1 MGAIL
6 TDLSKAFDCI
16 PHDLLVAKL
25 ATYGFDL
32 NALGLIFTCP
42 KNQRPSSRIRNA
54 LSSFGNIVPGV
65 TQGSIVG
72 PILVNLSIN
81 HLLYNIEK
89 SSKFNFASIFNFAD
103 DNTLSAFSKTI
114 EDHLHI
120 LQSKPLK
127 SIIWFKENKMKVIAD
142 KFKVLLIEKR
152 KQYHTSEVVRTSEQ
166 SIKPVPSVELLD
178 IKVGDKL
185 SCKLHSSKICNSA
198 ANQLLLWL
206 V

>member
-89 SSKFNFASIFNFAD
+89 SSIFNFASIFNFTD

-152 KQYHTSEVVRTSEQ
+152 KQYHPSEVVRTSEQ

-178 IKVGDKL
+178 IKVDDKL
-185 SCKLHSSKICNSA
+185 SCKLHSSKICYSA
-198 ANQLLLWL
+198 ANQLLL
-206 V
+206 

>member
-65 TQGSIVG
+65 TQSSIVG

-198 ANQLLLWL
+198 ANQLLL
-206 V
+206 